1 MKLTIIPTDGAVYQD
16 SVVYLNLEWNGTPAG
31 VHALQWQDIE
41 GWIEYTDPNTPNE
54 TITSLPNWA
63 DNAMDAWNIANTPK
77 PIPPITAVDNKLKA
91 SALLKETDWV
101 TLPDVLDTTIL
112 PYLTNQAE
120 YLVYRAA
127 LRVIVVEP
135 IDGDMIF
142 PVKPTSQWVK

>member
-16 SVVYLNLEWNGTPAG
+16 SVVYLNLEWSGTPAG

-41 GWIEYTDPNTPNE
+41 GWIEYTDPNIPNE
-54 TITSLPNWA
+54 YINTLPQWA
-63 DNAMDAWNIANTPK
+63 NNAMDAWTVANTPK

-91 SALLKETDWV
+91 STLLRETDWV

-142 PVKPTSQWVK
+142 PIKPTAQWIK